1 MSNEQTVSG
10 GVTRIEIGR
19 AEGELEVLGWDEGHI
34 RIVGL
39 DDDDSSEPEISDG
52 ILRLDRLEDD
62 VTISVPRQASLHV
75 LSAKN
80 DLTVRG
86 IQGSIRIDAVSGDV
100 QMQDTGSV
108 SLGAVS
114 GDAHI
119 EGSQGGARLDT
130 ISGDLHASRLD
141 RLEITGNI
149 NGDTEVR
156 DVSGEVSINRG
167 IHGDAKFHNVGR
179 VTISSI
185 SGDCGIVHAGSAY

>member
-39 DDDDSSEPEISDG
+39 DDEDASEPEISDG

-100 QMQDTGSV
+100 QIWATE
-108 SLGAVS
+108 GAGMTRPMSCV
-114 GDAHI
+114 A
-119 EGSQGGARLDT
+119 L
-130 ISGDLHASRLD
+130 
-141 RLEITGNI
+141 
-149 NGDTEVR
+149 
-156 DVSGEVSINRG
+156 
-167 IHGDAKFHNVGR
+167 
-179 VTISSI
+179 
-185 SGDCGIVHAGSAY
+185 